1 MATLPARAVKTGKII
16 DKALAVIERA
26 GTPALIFMVVL
37 TALCAP
43 ISYLTVGSTAPLR
56 LLGGEVLKSALG
68 MVGGYFLLVA
78 MVRRTGLDSQAD
90 DDAFLPFI
98 GLTIL
103 STLGVMLGFIAFIL
117 PGLFIMARWSLAQ
130 PLLVAG
136 GRGVM
141 AALGES
147 WERTKGLEFQIIGA
161 ALALAIPVIAILIGL
176 SVFLEEANPV
186 RIVVSQLAGSA
197 TSALF
202 LAMGVALYGMM
213 IGAERSVAAP
223 S

>member
-16 DKALAVIERA
+16 DKALAVIERSWM
-26 GTPALIFMVVL
+26 PALIFVAVL

-43 ISYLTVGSTAPLR
+43 ISWFTVGSTAPLR
-56 LLGGEVLKSALG
+56 LLGGEVLKSALS

-78 MVRRTGLDSQAD
+78 MVRRTGLDSRTD

-103 STLGVMLGFIAFIL
+103 STLGVMLGFIAVIL

-176 SVFLEEANPV
+176 GVFFEQANPV

-213 IGAERSVAAP
+213 VGVEKTAAAP